1 MIMTYIFSIA
11 YVYRQ
16 KCDIIANVN
25 ILLQKGEPY
34 FMEETISLQELAATL
49 KKHVWLIL
57 LAMIA
62 AVTVAAIVSFL
73 LMTPIYQ
80 ASTQILVNQ
89 EKTEQTA
96 FTAQDIQ
103 TNVQLIN
110 TYNVIMKS
118 PAILGLV
125 KEQLNLTES
134 TGQLNQKMT
143 ISSEQNS
150 QVITLT
156 VEDADPYQAEAIANK
171 TAEVFQQEIV
181 ELMSVD
187 NVNILAPANVGDDP
201 SPVKPSPTLNMAIAA
216 VVGLMLGVGIA
227 FLLEYLDTT
236 VKSVQTVDEL
246 TGYPVIGMIATISDK
261 DIQSSRVQLTNRR
274 RTV

>member
-1 MIMTYIFSIA
+1 
-11 YVYRQ
+11 
-16 KCDIIANVN
+16 
-25 ILLQKGEPY
+25 
-34 FMEETISLQELAATL
+34 MEETISLQDLFATI
-49 KKHVWLIL
+49 KKYMWLIVTSVL
-57 LAMIA
+57 IA
-62 AVTVAAIVSFL
+62 ITIAAIVSFL
-73 LMTPIYQ
+73 ILTPIYQ

-89 EKTEQTA
+89 EKTETTA

-118 PAILGLV
+118 NAILDIV
-125 KEQLNLTES
+125 KENLRLEES
-134 TGQLNQKMT
+134 TTALTSRMT

-156 VEDADPYQAEAIANK
+156 VQDEDPFRAEDIANM

-181 ELMSVD
+181 GLMNVD
-187 NVNILAPANVGDDP
+187 NVNILAPANVGDNP

-236 VKSVQTVDEL
+236 VKSTQDVEDL
-246 TGYPVIGMIATISDK
+246 SGYPVIGMIATISEK
-261 DIQSSRVQLTNRR
+261 DLLSTRMNISSRRR
-274 RTV
+274 KV